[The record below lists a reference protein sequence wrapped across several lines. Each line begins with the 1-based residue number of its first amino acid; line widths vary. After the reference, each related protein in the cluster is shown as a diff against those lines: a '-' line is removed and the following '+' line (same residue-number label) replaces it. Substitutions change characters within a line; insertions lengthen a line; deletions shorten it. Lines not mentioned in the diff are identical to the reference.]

1 MMMSVLTKV
10 SLQLSNTTYRHKQ
23 PPLIQTHLHSSMAA
37 DQKDSSQPLL
47 IPSSVPSAEG
57 SSDPPSSP
65 ISPALDDH
73 WTAEIVGT
81 VQRRDQG
88 DPSKTH
94 MVGIVIG
101 NV

>member
-1 MMMSVLTKV
+1 
-10 SLQLSNTTYRHKQ
+10 
-23 PPLIQTHLHSSMAA
+23 MAA
-37 DQKDSSQPLL
+37 DKKDSSQPLL
-47 IPSSVPSAEG
+47 IPSSVPG